1 LYILDGTPRCR
12 KVGQGD
18 ETLIP
23 NDEVSVIPR
32 SVPPQ
37 DEPDR
42 VKRLR
47 ASGFD
52 VRGGEGNLPEE
63 PEASFA
69 PMPEKR
75 FARMVH
81 ATFNWFRSL

>member
-1 LYILDGTPRCR
+1 LHILDGTPRCR

-23 NDEVSVIPR
+23 TDEVSVIPQ

-37 DEPDR
+37 DEPDW

-47 ASGFD
+47 ARGFD
-52 VRGGEGNLPEE
+52 VRGGEGNLPFE
-63 PEASFA
+63 PEASFP

-75 FARMVH
+75 FARTVH
-81 ATFNWFRSL
+81 AIFNWFRSL